1 MAFNPDS
8 VSISGDTF
16 SHFMLMSVSA
26 LDIMAFVAWQTSM
39 RENVLTGSGVQVVDF
54 GSVADAKAI
63 FVEVASDAAAPIN
76 LRFNGGTD
84 DHEVAAGGFYA
95 ASNPVPAT
103 GVSALSIVYTAD
115 AKVTVRIL
123 G

>member
-1 MAFNPDS
+1 MVTPYSFQGTLVYPPDEGQPAATRAFTQ
-8 VSISGDTF
+8 SGNYASKIEADY
-16 SHFMLMSVSA
+16 
-26 LDIMAFVAWQTSM
+26 
-39 RENVLTGSGVQVVDF
+39 VLTGSGVQVVDF

-63 FVEVASDAAAPIN
+63 LVEVASDAAAPIN